1 MRPFYEELILV
12 SRRNSIGNETN
23 VVTNSVGGVMQK
35 ELNPELFG
43 EKKRDTSARRESMV
57 PPAPS
62 TDPAY
67 LNTDRQIFE
76 LKTQMMSVNEQ
87 LSKLTQAMN
96 ESNKNGHS
104 RMERF
109 QQSMSRL
116 ENSHNGLALEAGQ
129 KIQQINNKLAERKSL
144 DIKIQEMVD
153 RHNNVI
159 KSFEVRLNHM
169 QKLLAE
175 KETQVAAAYAALNE
189 AKMEIARLKRF

>member
-1 MRPFYEELILV
+1 MVFV
-12 SRRNSIGNETN
+12 ANSR
-23 VVTNSVGGVMQK
+23 GGVMQK

-43 EKKRDTSARRESMV
+43 EKKSASPARREALV

-87 LSKLTQAMN
+87 LTKLTQALN
-96 ESNKNGHS
+96 EANKTGGA
-104 RMERF
+104 RMDRY

-116 ENSHNGLALEAGQ
+116 ETSHNGLAMEAGQ
-129 KIQQINNKLAERKSL
+129 KIQQINNKLAERKAL
-144 DIKIQEMVD
+144 DAKIQEMVD

-169 QKLLAE
+169 QKLLTE
-175 KETQVAAAYAALNE
+175 KEAQTQAAYAALNE

>member
-1 MRPFYEELILV
+1 MEFV
-12 SRRNSIGNETN
+12 ANSG
-23 VVTNSVGGVMQK
+23 GGVMQK

-43 EKKRDTSARRESMV
+43 EKKSPTPTRREAMM

-62 TDPAY
+62 TDPTY

-76 LKTQMMSVNEQ
+76 LKSQLLSVNDQ
-87 LSKLTQAMN
+87 LSKLTQALN
-96 ESNKNGHS
+96 EANKNSHS

-109 QQSMSRL
+109 QQNLSRL
-116 ENSHNGLALEAGQ
+116 ETNHNGLALEAGQ
-129 KIQQINNKLAERKSL
+129 KIQQINNKLSERKAL
-144 DIKIQEMVD
+144 DTKIQEMVD

-175 KETQVAAAYAALNE
+175 KEAQTAAAYTALNE